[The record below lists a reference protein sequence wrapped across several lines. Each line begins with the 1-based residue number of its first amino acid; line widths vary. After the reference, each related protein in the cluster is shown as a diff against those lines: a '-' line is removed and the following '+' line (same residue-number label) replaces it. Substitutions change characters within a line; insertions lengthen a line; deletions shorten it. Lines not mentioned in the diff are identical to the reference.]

1 MSGGIFLVQNDTLV
15 ELEDQPFDSED
26 AFQTLLG
33 KYPELLAGDQIDSN
47 APRRWLLVRREMGV
61 PDEEGGG
68 DRWSLDHLFLDQDG
82 VPTLVEIKRSSDS
95 RIRREVV
102 GQMLDYAANAVVY
115 WPVEEIRSQ
124 FTRRC
129 EEAGKDP
136 EAEMKSLLGDD
147 ADVDAF
153 WSRVKTNLQAL
164 KVRMIFVA
172 DVIPPELRRIVEFL
186 NEQMDP
192 AEVLAVEIKRYAGS
206 GLETLVPRVLGQTAE
221 AQRKKGS
228 QRGPAR
234 QWAEDSFFAD
244 LAKNT
249 SEDAQ
254 AVIRKVYQWA
264 LDRKLR
270 LTWGRGATFGSFT
283 VIHPDTG
290 TQLLWLS
297 SRGYF
302 GVRFVKLS
310 ELTAFESV
318 EARHELRE
326 RLNQLPDMAFS
337 EADID
342 KWPEVKLKSI
352 LGKNVCDLVAVLDW
366 MLDRIKASGD

>member
-15 ELEDQPFDSED
+15 ELTDQPFDSED
-26 AFQTLLG
+26 VFQTLLA
-33 KYPELLAGDQIDSN
+33 KYPELLAGDQIDGN

-102 GQMLDYAANAVVY
+102 GQMLDYAANAVMY

-136 EAEMKSLLGDD
+136 EAELQSLLGDD

-192 AEVLAVEIKRYAGS
+192 AEVLAIEIKRYAGS
-206 GLETLVPRVLGQTAE
+206 GRETLVPRVLGQTAE
-221 AQRKKGS
+221 AQRRKGS

-234 QWAEDSFFAD
+234 QWDEDSFFAD
-244 LAKNT
+244 LADNA
-249 SEDAQ
+249 SEGAQ
-254 AVIRKVYQWA
+254 AVIRKIHQWA

-270 LTWGRGATFGSFT
+270 LTWGHGATYGSFN
-283 VIHPDTG
+283 VIHPDTE
-290 TQLLWLS
+290 TPLLWLTS
-297 SRGYF
+297 HGHF
-302 GVRFVKLS
+302 GVRFLKLS
-310 ELTAFESV
+310 ELPAFESV

-326 RLNQLPDMAFS
+326 GLNQLPDMAFS

-342 KWPEVKLKSI
+342 KWSTVKLKSI
-352 LGKNVCDLVAVLDW
+352 SEKDVDDLVKVLDW

>member
-26 AFQTLLG
+26 AFQTLLA

-228 QRGPAR
+228 QRGSAR